1 VNLFVQ
7 DYKNYNMKK
16 ILFTAVMLV
25 VVQAAWSQHKA
36 GYLKAAD
43 RYYKQADYYSAT
55 LYYEKYLVTGTK
67 HTDPM
72 TYNPYAA
79 AGPSD
84 RVTTGPAADEQ
95 QAVYQLADSYRRL
108 NDPAKATP
116 LYEKSMTYNNDRYPL
131 AAYYYGICLRSTE
144 KYDAAEEVLSAF
156 LAKYKS
162 TDTYSVDAEK
172 ELRNLR
178 FIRQQLQKGDLSLY
192 HLHKAAGTLNAG
204 GATYAPVWAGDK
216 LLFTSTKGMPVMNR
230 IYQSSDT
237 VAVTR
242 IPLVQSAKVH
252 QGAVSVS
259 ADGNAL
265 YLTQWTTDNG
275 KKSAAIYISRKKDQ
289 QWSEP
294 VKLDELINTTG
305 FNAQQPFIMADG
317 KTLLFSCDKAGN
329 YDLYAATLDANAKVV
344 SVKPL
349 STLNTTADEQA
360 PYYHAASSTLVF
372 ASNGGVGMGGYD
384 LYFSKG
390 TIDQLSPAVNFG
402 YPVNAVKDD
411 IYFASKSQTANV
423 LDDAWFCSDRS
434 AECCLELFSLNMMPP
449 PPPPVDTPVV
459 VIAVPTFIDTILRT
473 PVNEAIAI
481 QQIYYELNEYTL
493 SASSYPTLDKLA
505 EVLLSHPQMEI
516 EISAHTDSTGTA
528 AFNQQLS
535 EKRAM
540 NCVAYLMSKGV
551 PKDHLQYKGYG
562 ASKPVAPNTFPDGT
576 DNPEGRR
583 LNRRIELKILKQ

>member
-25 VVQAAWSQHKA
+25 VFQAAWAQHKT

-43 RYYKQADYYSAT
+43 SYYKQADYYSAT
-55 LYYEKYLVTGTK
+55 LYYEKYLLASDK

-79 AGPSD
+79 PGPSD
-84 RVTTGPAADEQ
+84 KVTTGPAANEQ
-95 QAVYQLADSYRRL
+95 QAAYQLADSYRRL
-108 NDPAKATP
+108 NDPAKAAP
-116 LYEKSMTYNNDRYPL
+116 LYEKVLSYNNDRYPL

-144 KYDAAEEVLSAF
+144 KYDAAEEVFSAF
-156 LAKYKS
+156 LAKYKA

-192 HLHKAAGTLNAG
+192 HLHKAAGSLNAG
-204 GATYAPVWAGDK
+204 GATYAPVWASGQ
-216 LLFTSTKGMPVMNR
+216 LYFTSTKDQPVMNR
-230 IYQSSDT
+230 IYKAADT
-237 VAVTR
+237 LAVTR
-242 IPLVQSAKVH
+242 IPLSQSSKMH
-252 QGAVSVS
+252 QGAVSVN
-259 ADGNAL
+259 GNTL
-265 YLTQWTTDNG
+265 FLTQWTTDNG
-275 KKSAAIYISRKKDQ
+275 KKSAAIYVSTKKNE
-289 QWSEP
+289 QWGEP
-294 VKLDELINTTG
+294 VKLDIASG
-305 FNAQQPFIMADG
+305 FNVQQPFIMADG
-317 KTLLFSCDKAGN
+317 KTLLFSCDKSGN
-329 YDLYAATLDANAKVV
+329 YDLYVAVLDASFKVV
-344 SVKPL
+344 SVQPL
-349 STLNTTADEQA
+349 TAVNTAADEQA

-390 TIDQLSPAVNFG
+390 TIDKLSPAVNFG

-411 IYFASKSQTANV
+411 IYFASKTQTTNV

-434 AECCLELFSLNMMPP
+434 AECCLELFSLNMT
-449 PPPPVDTPVV
+449 PPPVDTPVAV
-459 VIAVPTFIDTILRT
+459 VAVVPVPTFVDTILHT

-505 EVLLSHPQMEI
+505 EVLLAHPNMEI

-528 AFNQQLS
+528 SFNQQLS